1 MLGYCFPVT
10 NTKLHDGGEEVISEL
25 NDLLAK
31 ENQTARH
38 FTN

>member
-1 MLGYCFPVT
+1 MLGYCFPVA
-10 NTKLHDGGEEVISEL
+10 NTELRGGGEEVISEL

-31 ENQTARH
+31 ENQTAWH